1 MVKTEE
7 RTLRGLSHGRRTIVS
22 SIGILAAL
30 ILLAISGFAQ
40 SQNEPPGVPQPIG
53 KAIEG
58 LAPAPRI
65 AYLEYLLGKGSDDPE
80 VYFQLGLAFYDAEK
94 PDSALFYYA
103 KAAAHDPKLSKAY
116 VNMGVILDDQ
126 HREREA
132 VQAFE
137 KAIEVNPRDLL
148 AHSHLAYLLFDTGE
162 YDGAWEHLSKAIAID
177 SLDPQPHF
185 YLAIFFWESGIFRES
200 LVEFEKVVSLAPASY
215 LAKKAEENITVLQ
228 ESLPGPAGESL
239 PAPRR

>member
-1 MVKTEE
+1 M
-7 RTLRGLSHGRRTIVS
+7 RSFSHGRRTIVR
-22 SIGILAAL
+22 SIRILTL
-30 ILLAISGFAQ
+30 IVLLATAGPAR
-40 SQNEPPGVPQPIG
+40 SQNEPPGVPVPLG
-53 KAIEG
+53 KAIDG

-65 AYLEYLLGKGSDDPE
+65 AYLEYLLRTGSNDPE

-103 KAAAHDPKLSKAY
+103 KAAALDPGLSKAY

-132 VQAFE
+132 AQMFE
-137 KAIEVNPRDLL
+137 KAADVNPRDVL
-148 AHSHLAYLLFDTGE
+148 AHAHAAYLLFDAGE
-162 YDGAWEHLSKAIAID
+162 YDGAWKHLSKALAID
-177 SLDPQPHF
+177 SLDAQPHF

-200 LVEFEKVVSLAPASY
+200 LVEFEKVVSLAPGSY

-228 ESLPGPAGESL
+228 ESLRGPAGESL
-239 PAPRR
+239 PTPGR